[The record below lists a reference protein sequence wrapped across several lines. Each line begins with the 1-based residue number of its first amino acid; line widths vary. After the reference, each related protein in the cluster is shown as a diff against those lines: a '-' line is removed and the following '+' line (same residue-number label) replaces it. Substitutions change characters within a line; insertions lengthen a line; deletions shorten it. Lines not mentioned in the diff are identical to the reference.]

1 MRELNSHVDRHENI
15 GKGYIFS
22 KSFETI
28 KYLKSK
34 KIPIIL
40 ETPDKYPYE
49 KYKNEIKLIKNL

>member
-1 MRELNSHVDRHENI
+1 MRELDSHVDRHENI

-22 KSFETI
+22 KSLETI

-40 ETPDKYPYE
+40 ETPDKPPYD
-49 KYKNEIKLIKNL
+49 KYIKEIKLIKNL